1 MTLID
6 RRDELNG
13 VPGIHAF
20 ICGVSFY
27 HHLPG
32 GDGTPAK
39 KPFGLKQLSSTATT
53 GWLFYQWLLDAQKNN
68 RLPLPLATVHLL
80 LSPSK
85 PEADAIPEMAAI
97 DPASRENF
105 VAAANE
111 WRDFASDADGMTMFY
126 FAGHGVQRRQ
136 NDSVLLLDDFGK
148 PPGGSLNYTV
158 DVANLF
164 DGMAP
169 PADVAR
175 KVALRQL
182 YFIDACRMPDK
193 EFKKN
198 DWMNVPDLWDVDLN
212 SKDERAAPVFYAAIP
227 GTSAFAV
234 PGGQTLFSFA
244 IQNCLDRVAAIPS
257 DDANDPRW
265 RVTTTSLIS
274 SLDAALDAVN
284 KAHHGEQKCLPGGIP
299 KDMVLTYL
307 NEPPNVDCVV
317 SVDPDLAANLCEFRL
332 TTGAGAKAYEV
343 AKIVPNPHPF
353 QVRGGFYNYAVV
365 PADPQYK
372 PAQDGMIL
380 KPRLPELELKVKVSA

>member
-1 MTLID
+1 MTLILD
-6 RRDELNG
+6 RRDELHG
-13 VPGIHAF
+13 APGIHAF

-27 HHLPG
+27 HHIPG
-32 GDGTPAK
+32 GDGAPAK

-53 GWLFYQWLLDAQKNN
+53 GWLFHQWLLDAQKND
-68 RLPLPLATVHLL
+68 RLPLELATVHLL
-80 LSPSK
+80 LSPSQA
-85 PEADAIPEMAAI
+85 ERDAIPEMGAV

-111 WRDFASDADGMTMFY
+111 WRDFASNADGMTIFY

-148 PPGGSLNYTV
+148 PPGGSLTYTV

-169 PADVAR
+169 PADAAR
-175 KVALRQL
+175 KVALKQL

-212 SKDERAAPVFYAAIP
+212 SKDDRSAPVFYAAIP

-244 IQNCLDRVAAIPS
+244 IKSCLDRVAAIPS
-257 DDANDPRW
+257 DDADPRW
-265 RVTTTSLIS
+265 RVTTTSVIS
-274 SLDAALDAVN
+274 ALDGALNAVN
-284 KAHHGEQKCLPGGIP
+284 KNHQGEQKCLPVSYG
-299 KDMVLTYL
+299 KDMILTYL
-307 NEPPNVDCVV
+307 TDPPAVDCVV
-317 SVDPDLAANLCEFRL
+317 SVEPDLAANVCEFKL
-332 TTGAGAKAYEV
+332 TTGAGKKAYEV
-343 AKIVPNPHPF
+343 AHIVPHPHPF
-353 QVRGGFYNYAVV
+353 QVPGGFYNYAVV

-372 PAQDGMIL
+372 PAQDGTIL
-380 KPRLPELELKVKVSA
+380 RPRLPELELKVKVST